1 VSNSPE
7 AIFKLLLCKQ
17 PKAKMLEK
25 GIRVANT
32 PGAVDDATADTAIF
46 IMLGA
51 LRLAN
56 ISMNILRQGK
66 WGKTEL
72 PVAHDPRGKTL
83 GILGMGGIGRN
94 LAAKARAFGM
104 RVQYHNRS
112 RLAPELEDGATYVDF
127 KTLLATSDVFS
138 LNLALNKSTEH
149 IIGREELAQMK
160 KGVTII
166 NTARGKLI
174 DEAALAD
181 ALSDGDRIWSVGL
194 DVFEDE
200 PAVHPGLLSNE
211 RAFLVPHIGTLTYET
226 RVSALGVLH
235 SRRARDQKLTICTE
249 SYGAGRAGQHQEWA
263 GRGQVAHACGR
274 AEAPAMTLEAVHIE
288 I

>member
-1 VSNSPE
+1 
-7 AIFKLLLCKQ
+7 
-17 PKAKMLEK
+17 M
-25 GIRVANT
+25 
-32 PGAVDDATADTAIF
+32 DDATADTGIF

-56 ISMNILRQGK
+56 ISMNILRQGQ
-66 WGKTEL
+66 WGKAEL

-138 LNLALNKSTEH
+138 LNLALNKATEH
-149 IIGREELAQMK
+149 IIGRDELAQMK
-160 KGVTII
+160 RGVTII

-174 DEAALAD
+174 DEAALVD
-181 ALSDGDRIWSVGL
+181 ALNDGDRIWSVGL

-226 RVSALGVLH
+226 RVSALGALYAPRAK
-235 SRRARDQKLTICTE
+235 SRKLTIYTE
-249 SYGAGRAGQHQEWA
+249 SYGAGCAGQYQEWV
-263 GRGQVAHACGR
+263 GQG
-274 AEAPAMTLEAVHIE
+274 
-288 I
+288 